1 MLLEKYNC
9 YIRYLCYILNLSLW
23 PSLIHYHASD
33 VRSKGFNLI
42 IPKSKQ
48 IKPKQEMKQIK

>member
-23 PSLIHYHASD
+23 PSLIHYHAAD
-33 VRSKGFNLI
+33 VRSKGFN
-42 IPKSKQ
+42 Q
-48 IKPKQEMKQIK
+48 IKPKSKTTPIASATM